1 MKQKRRFVLLM
12 VCGLIALTGFAQ
24 NRTAYF
30 NDNTYL
36 SNRLNPAILPARGY
50 ISVPMLGNMQMELT
64 SDFKNMTDL
73 VNAFAS
79 DENIFNNNAF
89 YDNLKPDNRLDVSM
103 KTDIVS
109 LGWWKGQNFWNV
121 NIGFKIGFGASVPK
135 SLFEFIRE
143 SNQGDAYDGGVV
155 PNVDIRNVSMKLNT
169 YAEAGIGYSRRIN
182 EQFTVGARAKLIFG
196 LANFDFGVDELSWD
210 FNVPNNPDSPSGWE
224 DGVQY
229 GGPST
234 TRAYLRSAIGG
245 GGLDFDQDGIV
256 SGFDM
261 NGFGIGGYGVGFD
274 LGVTY
279 QPIERLIV
287 SASVQD
293 LGFLKW
299 KKSAVSRAEADKN
312 EFVELTYDNYDYYM
326 SDGLFDFEM
335 YEMREVEPEGYTSGL
350 GTSVMLGGEY
360 RLGPSE
366 QFSAGALYSARFG
379 ELNTTSA
386 ITLVGG
392 FVPRSFFNASV
403 SYSYV
408 QRTGSVVGGLLKLG
422 GLLLGAEYAFAGP
435 QSSYNFF
442 LGISIGIG
450 KDVDR

>member
-1 MKQKRRFVLLM
+1 MA
-12 VCGLIALTGFAQ
+12 CGAIATTGFAQ

-36 SNRLNPAILPARGY
+36 SNRLNPGILPTRGY
-50 ISVPMLGNMQMELT
+50 ISMPLLGNVQMEMST
-64 SDFKNMTDL
+64 DFKNMNDL
-73 VNAFAS
+73 VNAFS
-79 DENIFNNNAF
+79 TDEFTFDDDAF
-89 YDNLKPDNRLDVSM
+89 YDRM
-103 KTDIVS
+103 KTDNRFDTSMKLDLVS
-109 LGWWKGQNFWNV
+109 LGWWKGENFWNV
-121 NIGFKIGFGASVPK
+121 NIGLKVGFGASVPK

-143 SNQGDAYDGGVV
+143 SNRNSFYGTGSVV
-155 PNVDIRNVSMKLNT
+155 PNVDVRNVSMKLNA
-169 YAEAGIGYSRRIN
+169 YAEAGVGYSRRVN
-182 EQFTVGARAKLIFG
+182 ERFTVGGRAKLIFG
-196 LANFDFGVDELSWD
+196 LANFDLAVDELSWD
-210 FNVPNNPDSPSGWE
+210 LDLPDNPDNPSAWDEGAT
-224 DGVQY
+224 Y
-229 GGPST
+229 GGRT
-234 TRAYLRSAIGG
+234 TARAHLRSSIGG
-245 GGLDFDQDGIV
+245 GGLEFDPDGVV

-261 NGFGIGGYGVGFD
+261 NSFGIGGYGVGFD

-279 QPIERLIV
+279 QPIERLTV

-293 LGFLKW
+293 LGFIKW
-299 KKSAVSRAEADKN
+299 KKSAVTQAAADQSEN
-312 EFVELTYDNYDYYM
+312 VTLTADNYDRYM
-326 SDGLFDFEM
+326 SDDLFDLDM

-386 ITLVGG
+386 ITFVGG

-422 GLLLGAEYAFAGP
+422 NLLLGAEYAFAGP

-442 LGISIGIG
+442 LGIGIGIG
-450 KDVDR
+450 KRTER